1 MAEKETVLYEW
12 LKASD
17 PKILE
22 QDHIPL
28 GGFSPE
34 FPWGEFSQKISQAF
48 QIEDFKFEKG
58 NIQWLSSS
66 KFSKDLGDTLFTQQ
80 ISISSFEGNVY
91 FVVDLDDLRYLM
103 YSLLARQAPS
113 DFQIFD
119 EELEQG
125 FYRYLSLEAVRCF
138 SEINFDPNLNF
149 HLLQEKT
156 LPEEECLGIDI
167 RISLFDRQI
176 TARLLISQE
185 FLRSWTQ
192 HYSERTLATP
202 VSPELLKKLEIPFH
216 IEIGKVQ
223 LTQEELKTI
232 EEGDL
237 VLLDQCYIDPENS
250 QGQVVLTLGGSPKIR
265 ASLEKNHI
273 KIMESPLFH
282 EDINPLVKGER
293 RQ

>member
-12 LKASD
+12 LKAVD
-17 PKILE
+17 PKIVE

-34 FPWGEFSQKISQAF
+34 FPWEEFSQKISQSF

-58 NIQWLSSS
+58 NIRWLSSGKLS
-66 KFSKDLGDTLFTQQ
+66 QDLGDNLFTQQ
-80 ISISSFEGNVY
+80 ISISAFEGNVY

-103 YSLLARQAPS
+103 YSLLTRQPPS

-125 FYRYLSLEAVRCF
+125 FYRYLSLEAVHCF
-138 SEINFDPNLNF
+138 SEINFDQSLNL

-156 LPEEECLGIDI
+156 LHEEECLGIDI
-167 RISLFDRQI
+167 RISLFDRII
-176 TARLLISQE
+176 TARLLIPQE
-185 FLRSWTQ
+185 FLHSWSQ

-202 VSPELLKKLEIPFH
+202 VSPELLKKIEIPFH
-216 IEIGKVQ
+216 IEIGKVR

-250 QGQVVLTLGGSPKIR
+250 QGQVVLTLSGSPKIR

-273 KIMESPLFH
+273 KILESPLFH
-282 EDINPLVKGER
+282 EDINPLVKGEKR
-293 RQ
+293 